1 MAGTLRL
8 VLGSSITIKSSNFN
22 KKSRWLELC
31 GWCLGAEK
39 KIQRKRNKT
48 KSICKKKI
56 NYIAHGR
63 PRETHGRPTTRA
75 ETFNEF
81 RLIYTRI
88 RWTSQLACSIL
99 AICFQC
105 VFNARASSDI
115 PPKSPKSKRELRHST
130 YSGLRDQRIENEHA
144 SWVFNLN
151 FVF

>member
-1 MAGTLRL
+1 MAGALRL
-8 VLGSSITIKSSNFN
+8 VLGSSITIKNTNFN
-22 KKSRWLELC
+22 TKSRWLELC
-31 GWCLGAEK
+31 GWCLGAQLQL
-39 KIQRKRNKT
+39 KIPILIRNRGGW
-48 KSICKKKI
+48 SS
-56 NYIAHGR
+56 ARRDMG
-63 PRETHGRPTTRA
+63 TRA

-130 YSGLRDQRIENEHA
+130 YSGRAGSAHRK
-144 SWVFNLN
+144 
-151 FVF
+151 